1 MVQADTRFVGRHFW
15 KVLGNWIGCLK
26 FAFFLK
32 LHDGYRGEDLG
43 NRSNVKDRFRSI
55 CDVPLFVS
63 PTVTVTEKNLTILPG
78 QDGARESQARNFL
91 KIIREGHLDISSGT
105 ILCYRRDRGRLRVRG
120 FNVGQ
125 RNDHQYCTC
134 QGCYEVHVSLL
145 A

>member
-1 MVQADTRFVGRHFW
+1 M
-15 KVLGNWIGCLK
+15 
-26 FAFFLK
+26 
-32 LHDGYRGEDLG
+32 
-43 NRSNVKDRFRSI
+43 
-55 CDVPLFVS
+55 PLFVS

-125 RNDHQYCTC
+125 RNDHQYYTY